1 MMSKNAKILSHCF
14 FILAAMI
21 FIMIGLGAVTRL
33 TKSGLSIVE
42 WNLLSGTLPPLNLQ
56 DWEKL
61 FSLYQKSPEYQKI
74 NFGMSLEDFKNIF
87 WLEYIHRL
95 WGRIMGLFT
104 LYPLLLTAL
113 RLKRHFLK
121 VLLVFTLGGIQGA
134 IGWYMVKSGLISDPM
149 VSPYRLALHL
159 MFGFM
164 TFGFCL
170 WFGLVTK
177 YPAAPPIDFKH
188 QRFLIGLLGL
198 CMVTVI
204 YGGIVAGHKAGLIY
218 NTFPKMGG
226 AWIPAEIFDLTPLW
240 KNFIENHATI
250 QLTHRF
256 LAYSLFLGIWYWGLK
271 EYKRT
276 NSGNFKKCIVGVM
289 SAVTLQLCLG
299 VATLLNNVPTGLAT
313 CHQLGG
319 LITFAM
325 LLIALFYGR
334 TSTQQSLDAG
344 EHLTFQEL
352 QESPASGG

>member
-1 MMSKNAKILSHCF
+1 MCKNAKILSHCF

-42 WNLLSGTLPPLNLQ
+42 WDLLSGTVPPLNTQ
-56 DWEKL
+56 DWERL

-104 LYPLLLTAL
+104 LYPLVLSAFCI
-113 RLKRHFLK
+113 KKHFLK
-121 VLLVFTLGGIQGA
+121 VLLVFVLGGVQGT

-170 WFGLVTK
+170 WFGLITK
-177 YPAAPPIDFKH
+177 YPEAPSVDFKH

-198 CMVTVI
+198 CMTTVM

-218 NTFPKMGG
+218 NTFPKMGLT
-226 AWIPAEIFDLTPLW
+226 WIPTEILDLTPLW

-256 LAYSLFLGIWYWGLK
+256 LAYSLFLGVWFWGMR
-271 EYKRT
+271 EYKRSDNNT
-276 NSGNFKKCIVGVM
+276 YQKSII
-289 SAVTLQLCLG
+289 AVLCSVTIQLCLG
-299 VATLLNNVPTGLAT
+299 VATLLNHVPMGIAT
-313 CHQLGG
+313 FHQLGG
-319 LITFAM
+319 LLTFTT
-325 LLIALFYGR
+325 LLTALFYSR
-334 TSTQQSLDAG
+334 TSAQQSLDTR

-352 QESPASGG
+352 KESPTSGG